1 MHLNISVSTLVSVC
15 ILLSSCGGMAGRS
28 VPEANE
34 SQVYNPQSPQQVD
47 CSAGLCETLMVVGDP
62 YATSLG
68 TFKGY
73 SDPHLIADPNDPNQ
87 VWLSYSWL
95 EVDSLTNLFGNEVM
109 VAIVSNH
116 LARSEDGGKTFDFVS
131 EMWPSIPVK
140 DPEGSGAEGLND
152 SETAS
157 LAWIKNAQGEA
168 TWFGAHLRYFL
179 RPVQGYSPKF
189 STSYTIRVTAA
200 STPQELNDSPE
211 AVLGVS
217 STASVYNMDVALDVL
232 VSKSLT
238 DCAMANNPSLFAND
252 SKLYLVFEC
261 LAFKGSKLQNDKT
274 TIQLIASE
282 PSGPPDTWTWW
293 YVGEIANGDTY
304 NELGVDILQQPDI
317 SLGRNGELLFT
328 VTPST
333 NNPGGIERL
342 HQGMLVLE
350 LEQLNPPILVRD
362 YKDNLLIHAQMTTE
376 GLGGCTFSSASVT
389 GVLCHS
395 VQTDTEPRYL
405 YKTGAMLFIDK

>member
-1 MHLNISVSTLVSVC
+1 MHLNYSSVSYLVSIC
-15 ILLSSCGGMAGRS
+15 ILLSSCGGISGGS
-28 VPEANE
+28 VPDVNG
-34 SQVYNPQSPQQVD
+34 SQVYNPESPQQVD
-47 CSAGLCETLMVVGDP
+47 CSAGLCESLMVVGDP
-62 YATSLG
+62 FAASMG

-73 SDPHLIADPNDPNQ
+73 SDPHLIADPNNPNK

-95 EVDSLTNLFGNEVM
+95 EVGSLTNLIGNEVM
-109 VAIVSNH
+109 VAIVTNH
-116 LARSEDGGKTFDFVS
+116 LARSEDGGITFYFVS
-131 EMWPSIPVK
+131 ELWPSIPME
-140 DPEGSGAEGLND
+140 DPEGSGEEGLND

-168 TWFGAHLRYFL
+168 TWYGAHLRYFL
-179 RPVQGYSPKF
+179 RPIQGYSPKF

-217 STASVYNMDVALDVL
+217 STASVYDMDVALDAL
-232 VSKSLT
+232 VGKSLT
-238 DCAMANNPSLFAND
+238 ECAMANNPSLFAND

-261 LAFKGSKLQNDKT
+261 LAFEGSELQTDKT

-282 PSGPPDTWTWW
+282 PSGAPDTWTWW
-293 YVGEIANGDTY
+293 HVGEITNGDTY
-304 NELGVDILQQPDI
+304 AELGVDILQQPDI
-317 SLGRNGELLFT
+317 STGSNGELLLT

-333 NNPGGIERL
+333 INPGRIERL

-350 LEQLNPPILVRD
+350 LEQLDPPILARD
-362 YKDNLLIHAQMTTE
+362 DKDNLLIHAQMTTK
-376 GLGGCTFSSASVT
+376 GVGGCTYSSASAT

-405 YKTGAMLFIDK
+405 YITGYVVH

>member
-1 MHLNISVSTLVSVC
+1 MHLNISVSILVSVC
-15 ILLSSCGGMAGRS
+15 ILLSSCGGMSGES
-28 VPEANE
+28 VPEVKG
-34 SQVYNPQSPQQVD
+34 SQVDNPKSPPQVD
-47 CSAGLCETLMVVGDP
+47 CSGGLCETLMVVGDP
-62 YATSLG
+62 YATSPG

-73 SDPHLIADPNDPNQ
+73 SDPHLIADPYDPNQ

-95 EVDSLTNLFGNEVM
+95 EVDNLTNRFGNEVM

-116 LARSEDGGKTFDFVS
+116 LARSEDGGKTFIFVS
-131 EMWPSIPVK
+131 ELWPSIPVK
-140 DPEGSGAEGLND
+140 DPEGVDAEGLDD

-157 LAWIKNAQGEA
+157 LAWIKNERGEV

-179 RPVQGYSPKF
+179 RPVQGYNPKF

-200 STPQELNDSPE
+200 STPQELSDSPE

-217 STASVYNMDVALDVL
+217 STASAYNMDVALDVL
-232 VSKSLT
+232 VSKPLT
-238 DCAMANNPSLFAND
+238 DCAMANNPSLFADD
-252 SKLYLVFEC
+252 SMLYLVFEC
-261 LAFKGSKLQNDKT
+261 LAFQGSKLNAGRT

-293 YVGEIANGDTY
+293 HVGEITNGDTY

-317 SLGRNGELLFT
+317 TIGSNGELLFT
-328 VTPST
+328 VTPSS

-362 YKDNLLIHAQMTTE
+362 FNDNLLIHAQMTTE
-376 GLGGCTFSSASVT
+376 GLGGCTYSSASAT

-405 YKTGAMLFIDK
+405 YKTGAMFNIDN

>member
-1 MHLNISVSTLVSVC
+1 MHRNISVSLLVNFC
-15 ILLSSCGGMAGRS
+15 ILLSSCGGLSGGS
-28 VPEANE
+28 VPEMNE
-34 SQVYNPQSPQQVD
+34 SQVDNPQSPQQVD
-47 CSAGLCETLMVVGDP
+47 CSAGLCETLMVLGDP
-62 YATSLG
+62 YSTSLG

-73 SDPHLIADPNDPNQ
+73 SDPHLIADPNDPNR

-95 EVDSLTNLFGNEVM
+95 EVDSLTSLFGNEVM

-116 LARSEDGGKTFDFVS
+116 LARSEDGGITFDFVS
-131 EMWPSIPVK
+131 ELWPSIPVK
-140 DPEGSGAEGLND
+140 DPEGGDEEGLND

-157 LAWIKNAQGEA
+157 LAWIKNAQGEV

-217 STASVYNMDVALDVL
+217 STAPVYDIGVALDVL
-232 VSKSLT
+232 VSKSLAE
-238 DCAMANNPSLFAND
+238 CAMANNPSLFAND

-261 LAFKGSKLQNDKT
+261 LAFNGSKLQTDKT
-274 TIQLIASE
+274 TIQLIAAE

-293 YVGEIANGDTY
+293 HVGEITNGNTY
-304 NELGVDILQQPDI
+304 NELGVDVLQQPDI
-317 SLGRNGELLFT
+317 SIGSNGELLFT

-333 NNPGGIERL
+333 NNPGRIERL

-350 LEQLNPPILVRD
+350 LEQLDPPILARD

-376 GLGGCTFSSASVT
+376 GLGGCTYSSASAT

-395 VQTDTEPRYL
+395 VQTDTEPRFL
-405 YKTGAMLFIDK
+405 YKTGAMLDIE